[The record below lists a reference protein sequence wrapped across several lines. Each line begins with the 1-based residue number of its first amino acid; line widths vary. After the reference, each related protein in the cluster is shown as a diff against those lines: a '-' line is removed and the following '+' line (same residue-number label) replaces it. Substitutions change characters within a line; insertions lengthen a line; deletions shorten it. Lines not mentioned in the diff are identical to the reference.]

1 MERASKQPKI
11 AGPVTLK
18 IIAEKAGV
26 TAGTVSAVLN
36 NSPASHAIPAS
47 TRERIRNTARA
58 LNYRPNFFAR
68 SLRKK
73 PTHLVGVIAGHL
85 GDLRTALIM
94 AGIESQL
101 REKNYLFIAGVHQ
114 QDAHLL
120 EKYAHQLLQHGVE
133 GFILIDFQYEHLI
146 SSPTVTVG
154 SRVSAQRVEHDVL
167 VENYTDGMPMGM
179 LDQSDIATFYAPL
192 LKIGRSA
199 ARMLLERIER
209 GTEGPEVSRL
219 ATHPREFAGERNGG

>member
-1 MERASKQPKI
+1 MERASKHPKI

-18 IIAEKAGV
+18 IIAAKAGV

-36 NSPASHAIPAS
+36 SSPASHAIPAG

-120 EKYAHQLLQHGVE
+120 EKYVHQLLQNGVE
-133 GFILIDFQYEHLI
+133 GFILVDFQYEHLI
-146 SSPTVTVG
+146 TSPTVTVG
-154 SRVSAQRVEHDVL
+154 SRVSAHRVEHDVL
-167 VENYTDGMPMGM
+167 LEDYTDGMPMGM
-179 LDQSDIATFYAPL
+179 LDRSDVPTFHAPL

-199 ARMLLERIER
+199 ARLLLERIESSTR
-209 GTEGPEVSRL
+209 GSELTNL
-219 ATHPREFAGERNGG
+219 ATQSRAFVSERNDG